1 MLDRMDLHPL
11 TQLTS
16 LNPPLAIAAGLG
28 MSSVAGSLSR
38 FDFPFLDPV
47 NIVKF
52 QPGFSFK

>member
-16 LNPPLAIAAGLG
+16 LAIAAGLG

>member
-1 MLDRMDLHPL
+1 MDLHPL